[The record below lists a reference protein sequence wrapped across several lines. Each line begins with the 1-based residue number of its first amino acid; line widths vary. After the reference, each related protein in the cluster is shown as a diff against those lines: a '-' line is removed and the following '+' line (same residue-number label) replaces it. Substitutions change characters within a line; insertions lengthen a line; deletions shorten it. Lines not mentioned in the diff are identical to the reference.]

1 MSISKSFLT
10 GLQQYVPQ
18 KVERQIV
25 IIYAGTN
32 GHLDKFPVESLG
44 RYESELHAYIETADK
59 ALFED
64 IAKKKVLD
72 DGLKQ
77 RLNKVIGAFNDK
89 FESTVKKG

>member
-1 MSISKSFLT
+1 LKQ
-10 GLQQYVPQ
+10 GQYVPQ

-32 GHLDKFPVESLG
+32 GHLDKFPVDSLG
-44 RYESELHAYIETADK
+44 RYESELFAHIETTDA
-59 ALFED
+59 ALFDD

-77 RLNKVIGAFNDK
+77 RLNKVIGAFNEK
-89 FESTVKKG
+89 FESTVKQS